1 MAELGIKELNRI
13 YPNKTDVV
21 TELPLAHPELEYAG
35 TFDQM
40 FMYGEK
46 IVLVDF
52 KTSSHMANNRY
63 NNLDKVKMQMAAYS
77 TILRDVFKVEVD
89 NVEVLHMTKYGIDLI
104 QIEPDYEGFMKALA
118 LPAVENEQNS

>member
-13 YPNKTDVV
+13 YPNKEDVV
-21 TELPLAHPELEYAG
+21 TELPLAHPKLEYAG

-46 IVLVDF
+46 VVLVDF

-77 TILRDVFKVEVD
+77 TILRDVFNVEVD

-104 QIEPDYEGFMKALA
+104 KIEPDYEGFMKALA
-118 LPAVENEQNS
+118 LPAVQDEQNS